1 MYEKIMKRTEKF
13 RSERFGMFIH
23 WGLYAIPGRGEWVR
37 HFERISNEDYRNY
50 YDEFDPTEFDP
61 REWAAAAKAAGMK
74 YAVLTAKHHDGFCM
88 FDSALTDYKC
98 TNTKCGRDLVG
109 EYVQAFREAGLGVG
123 LYYSLLDWHHPDYP
137 HYDDPNHPMRQNP
150 AYKDYKYNFE
160 NYLEYMHGQ
169 VRELCTNYGKIDI
182 MWFDFSYGE
191 LFGEKWGAT
200 ELVRMARAL
209 QPDMIIDNRLEAS
222 GSGFGSL
229 ASGNPSEFSG
239 DFASPEN
246 VLPPEGILDATGRPI
261 PWEACI
267 TMNNHWGYCS
277 ADKDFKAP
285 DMIIKKLVECVSKD
299 GNLLLNVG
307 PNARGRIPDESLE
320 VLSGVGK
327 WMRDNS
333 ESIYG
338 CGCSGLGKPE
348 NGRIT
353 KKGNVLYYHVME
365 NSFGFVPL
373 YGIDPE
379 KIKFIT
385 LLSDGSE
392 RGVIHNWMTDNYK
405 NVAFVEIS
413 GSSRL
418 PDGCDTVLKI
428 EMKAE

>member
-1 MYEKIMKRTEKF
+1 M
-13 RSERFGMFIH
+13 
-23 WGLYAIPGRGEWVR
+23 
-37 HFERISNEDYRNY
+37 
-50 YDEFDPTEFDP
+50 
-61 REWAAAAKAAGMK
+61 
-74 YAVLTAKHHDGFCM
+74 
-88 FDSALTDYKC
+88 
-98 TNTKCGRDLVG
+98 
-109 EYVQAFREAGLGVG
+109 QAFREGGSASGL
-123 LYYSLLDWHHPDYP
+123 LLAARLHHPDYP

-285 DMIIKKLVECVSKD
+285 DMIIKKLWS
-299 GNLLLNVG
+299 
-307 PNARGRIPDESLE
+307 
-320 VLSGVGK
+320 
-327 WMRDNS
+327 
-333 ESIYG
+333 
-338 CGCSGLGKPE
+338 
-348 NGRIT
+348 
-353 KKGNVLYYHVME
+353 
-365 NSFGFVPL
+365 
-373 YGIDPE
+373 
-379 KIKFIT
+379 
-385 LLSDGSE
+385 
-392 RGVIHNWMTDNYK
+392 
-405 NVAFVEIS
+405 AFQRTET
-413 GSSRL
+413 
-418 PDGCDTVLKI
+418 CF
-428 EMKAE
+428 